1 MEIIMYGPIESA
13 TVLPMQNYCENMMV
27 ACFNNLQD

>member
-1 MEIIMYGPIESA
+1 MEIIMYGLIESA